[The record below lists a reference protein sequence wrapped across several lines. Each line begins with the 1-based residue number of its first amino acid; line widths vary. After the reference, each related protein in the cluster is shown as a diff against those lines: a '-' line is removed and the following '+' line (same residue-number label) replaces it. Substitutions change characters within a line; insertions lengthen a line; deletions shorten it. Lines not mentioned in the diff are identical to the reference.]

1 MKKTSNTHQAGIFK
15 VDIETP
21 LGPIKSNVTVDT
33 GPMRLAELVPSAI
46 ELTNI
51 LMQRAEKKQKDQGKT
66 VSCKAGCGACCRQMV
81 PLSAP
86 EAFFVFD
93 LLNSIQGEKKQVFV
107 ERFNQIAKRLEAQ
120 HLIEL
125 LLSESFDDDKVYALA
140 VDYFSWQIPCP
151 FLINESCAIHS
162 FRPVACRE
170 YSVTS
175 APQLCSTPFSGKVNK
190 IPMPLPLSMPLARL
204 TADLTSLDIKLIPLS
219 LAPLWVQKHMP
230 INQQTW
236 PGLELFKAF
245 IEHLGPEH
253 PGNEINMW

>member
-1 MKKTSNTHQAGIFK
+1 MKKTSNKAGIFK
-15 VDIETP
+15 VEIETP

-51 LMQRAEKKQKDQGKT
+51 LMQRAEKKENDQGKT
-66 VSCKAGCGACCRQMV
+66 VSCKAGCGVCCRQMV

-93 LLNSIQGEKKQVFV
+93 ILNSIRGEKKQLFV
-107 ERFNQIAKRLEAQ
+107 ERFNKIAERLEAQ
-120 HLIEL
+120 HVIDLF
-125 LLSESFDDDKVYALA
+125 LSERFDDDKVYALA
-140 VDYFSWQIPCP
+140 ADYFSWQIPCP

-175 APQLCSTPFSGKVNK
+175 APQFCSTPFAGKVNK
-190 IPMPLPLSMPLARL
+190 IPMPLPLSMSLARL
-204 TADLTSLDIKLIPLS
+204 TADLTSLGIKLIPLS
-219 LAPLWVQKHMP
+219 LAPLWVQKHKP

-245 IEHLGPEH
+245 IEHIGART
-253 PGNEINMW
+253 

>member
-15 VDIETP
+15 VEIGTP

-81 PLSAP
+81 PLSVP

-93 LLNSIQGEKKQVFV
+93 LLNSIQNQVFV
-107 ERFNQIAKRLEAQ
+107 ERFNQIAKQLEAQ
-120 HLIEL
+120 HVIDLF
-125 LLSESFDDDKVYALA
+125 LSESFDDDKVYALA
-140 VDYFSWQIPCP
+140 TDYFSWQIPCP

-175 APQLCSTPFSGKVNK
+175 APQFCTNPFSGKVNK
-190 IPMPLPLSMPLARL
+190 IPMPISLSMPLARL

-219 LAPLWVQKHMP
+219 LVPLWVQKHKP

-245 IEHLGPEH
+245 IEHIGSAH
-253 PGNEINMW
+253 PSNEINT